1 MSNKERGFISSQRLT
16 KKFSRQTKG
25 IMFSFSL
32 IFVFATVGMFGSL
45 IDEWVTMSI
54 GFVIAGISTA
64 AFFIF
69 FLGFLLNIRKFN
81 RIEEQLSYVA
91 DRIFV
96 SFFLGFF
103 FSIASFSF
111 ITTSIDNWRVSFY
124 LCRIFALLSLSMYF
138 YFFKLI
144 GNLLKKLSSLKL
156 YPQKEKEKRNFIL
169 MILFFIFLMIVI
181 DTIIRIAAF
190 FESLNFI
197 MMGVLTV
204 AVAGICWQLYEV
216 SNKWTRI
223 DEKINRDYFLHTP
236 STFEEK
242 LKTNTLLLNMFLS
255 LSGFLSFIFA
265 FGYLLIYTFADVVIR
280 FIFPSDPIYH
290 FSSDDLF
297 HLKISIAPFVS
308 VTLFLAFLFLI
319 MMSFKY
325 NKISQLSEKTSNN
338 GLIINI
344 LFTISLF
351 VLIAGFFFNSG
362 FDIKEIKLYSASR
375 VLIILALLL
384 FTISIFLHY
393 KNVANL
399 RKEKKQLKKDFKNL
413 LLVFSSS
420 ILLIL
425 VILDTIIRVVIWK
438 VDYYV
443 NDYIAR
449 NNHWVSY
456 IQDTLW
462 IGYLFTFLYFTCLIG
477 IILGF
482 KFNKEE
488 ILKIL
493 PNYDVIPVKTKLRRT
508 TIQPS
513 VYLKPKL
520 EERELVEKEIKKVVV
535 GRCSNCNTEIDEGFR
550 FCPSCGMQVGTVKK
564 APKAE
569 FCVNCGQKIEKR
581 YNFCPSC
588 GIQLE

>member
-1 MSNKERGFISSQRLT
+1 MSYKERGFISSQRLT
-16 KKFSRQTKG
+16 RKFNRQTKG
-25 IMFSFSL
+25 IMITLAL
-32 IFVFATVGMFGSL
+32 IFIFATIGMFGSL

-64 AFFIF
+64 VFFIF
-69 FLGFLLNIRKFN
+69 YLGFLLNIRKFN
-81 RIEEQLSYVA
+81 RIEEQLSLVA

-124 LCRIFALLSLSMYF
+124 LCRFFALISLSAYF
-138 YFFKLI
+138 YFFKSIEILF
-144 GNLLKKLSSLKL
+144 KKLSSLKL
-156 YPQKEKEKRNFIL
+156 YPQKETEKRNFIL
-169 MILFFIFLMIVI
+169 MILFCIFLIIII
-181 DTIIRIAAF
+181 DTIIRITVF

-197 MMGVLTV
+197 MMGILTV

-216 SNKWTRI
+216 SNKWI
-223 DEKINRDYFLHTP
+223 KLDEKINRDYFLLEP

-242 LKTNTLLLNMFLS
+242 LKTNSLLVNMFLS
-255 LSGFLSFIFA
+255 LSGFLSFVFV
-265 FGYLLIYTFADVVIR
+265 FGYLLIYTFCDIVRRSV
-280 FIFPSDPIYH
+280 FLGQYSYDFW
-290 FSSDDLF
+290 SDDLIQ
-297 HLKISIAPFVS
+297 LKVSIAPFVS
-308 VTLFLAFLFLI
+308 IALFFAFLFLI

-344 LFTISLF
+344 LLTISLF
-351 VLIAGFFFNSG
+351 VLIAGFFFNFG
-362 FDIKEIKLYSASR
+362 FNIQDIKLYSASR
-375 VLIILALLL
+375 VLIILSLLL

-393 KNVANL
+393 KNIVNL
-399 RKEKKQLKKDFKNL
+399 RKEKKQIKQDFKNL
-413 LLVFSSS
+413 LLFFSSS
-420 ILLIL
+420 ILLVL
-425 VILDTIIRVVIWK
+425 VILDTVIRVVIWEIFYNVSFHVK
-438 VDYYV
+438 
-443 NDYIAR
+443 N
-449 NNHWVSY
+449 WVFY

-462 IGYLFTFLYFTCLIG
+462 LGYLFTFLYLACLIG
-477 IILGF
+477 IIFGF

-493 PNYDVIPVKTKLRRT
+493 PNYDMIPVKTKLRRT
-508 TIQPS
+508 TVQPS
-513 VYLKPKL
+513 TYLRPEL

-535 GRCSNCNTEIDEGFR
+535 GRCSNCSTEIEEGFR

-581 YNFCPSC
+581 YNFCPLC